1 MYSHPLV
8 VEKLTKKFE
17 SSKFLWFGK
26 QSFTAV
32 DDISFH
38 LKKGEILGVLGP
50 NGAGKT
56 TTIQMLLNVL
66 TPTAGSISYF
76 GKTLSA
82 GNKEVLRNVA
92 YASSYMRLP
101 SALTVRQSLI
111 MFGML
116 YNIPYK
122 TLMHRI
128 NEQFL
133 VAFNL
138 TQIIDRNA
146 PWLSAGQTTAV
157 LLARTFLVHPSI
169 VLLDEPTAAL
179 DPESAHRIRD
189 FIRAQNRQQGVS
201 MLFTSHNMAEV
212 ADLCDRILVLKGGR
226 IIADNTPELLA
237 ASVRVVRVQLYMA
250 SDDAMMQA
258 VEFFNKQSLTHT
270 VEGRN
275 VEVNVEEQKIADLL
289 ACLAQQSIIYTQIAI
304 EKPTLEDYFLTLSKG
319 A

>member
-8 VEKLTKKFE
+8 VEKLTKIFE

-32 DDISFH
+32 DAISFY
-38 LKKGEILGVLGP
+38 LKEGEILGLLGP

-56 TTIQMLLNVL
+56 TTIQMLLNTL
-66 TPTAGSISYF
+66 TPTAGSIGYF
-76 GKTLSA
+76 GKQLSIH
-82 GNKEVLRNVA
+82 NKEPLRHVA

-101 SALTVRQSLI
+101 SSLTVRQSLI

-116 YNIPYK
+116 YDISYK
-122 TLMHRI
+122 TLIHTIDER
-128 NEQFL
+128 FL
-133 VAFNL
+133 AAFNL
-138 TQIIDRNA
+138 THIIDRKTSF
-146 PWLSAGQTTAV
+146 LSAGQTTAV
-157 LLARTFLVHPSI
+157 LLARTFLVDPSI

-179 DPESAHRIRD
+179 DPESAHNIRD
-189 FIRAQNRQQGVS
+189 FIREQNRERGVS

-237 ASVRVVRVQLYMA
+237 ASVRVVRLQLFIVN
-250 SDDAMMQA
+250 DADRLQA
-258 VEFFNKQSLTHT
+258 VAFFKEKSLMYT
-270 VEGRN
+270 VEGHSI
-275 VEVNVEEQKIADLL
+275 EVNVEEQKIADLL
-289 ACLAQQSIIYTQIAI
+289 SGLAQRGVVYTQIAI
-304 EKPTLEDYFLTLSKG
+304 EKPTLEDYFLTVSKG

>member
-8 VEKLTKKFE
+8 VEKLTKNFE
-17 SSKFLWFGK
+17 SSKFLWIGK

-38 LKKGEILGVLGP
+38 LKEGEILGLLGP

-56 TTIQMLLNVL
+56 TTIQMLLNIL

-76 GKTLSA
+76 GKELS
-82 GNKEVLRNVA
+82 GNNKQVLQQVA

-101 SALTVRQSLI
+101 SALTVRQSLV

-122 TLMHRI
+122 TLKHRI
-128 NEQFL
+128 DEQFL

-138 TQIIDRNA
+138 AHIIDRKVSF
-146 PWLSAGQTTAV
+146 LSAGQTTAV

-179 DPESAHRIRD
+179 DPESAYRIRD
-189 FIRAQNRQQGVS
+189 FIREQNRQHGVS
-201 MLFTSHNMAEV
+201 MLFTSHNMSEV
-212 ADLCDRILVLKGGR
+212 EDLCDRILVLKDGN
-226 IIADNTPELLA
+226 IIADNTPEHLA
-237 ASVRVVRVQLYMA
+237 ASVCVVRVQLRMTGGDSMA
-250 SDDAMMQA
+250 RA
-258 VEFFNKQSLTHT
+258 VKFFQEQSLTYT
-270 VEGRN
+270 FEGQN
-275 VEVNVEEQKIADLL
+275 VEVKVEEQKIADLL
-289 ACLAQQSIIYTQIAI
+289 TSLAQKGIVYTQIAI
-304 EKPTLEDYFLTLSKG
+304 EKPTLEDYFLTLSKE